1 MNIIHAKY
9 HEPARDTINQEGA
22 IRLDILWV
30 HINTFDTFDTIDL
43 TGNRT
48 NEVILYL
55 KLQKSEAFP
64 ENLPW

>member
-9 HEPARDTINQEGA
+9 HEPARDTINQEGE

-30 HINTFDTFDTIDL
+30 HINTFDTIDL

-48 NEVILYL
+48 KQVILYF

-64 ENLPW
+64 EKLPW